1 MFILDSASFEYE
13 EYEVSEAEER
23 RYIKIVL
30 DEPATS
36 DRVIPVYTS
45 DISATGEVSIM
56 HACM

>member
-1 MFILDSASFEYE
+1 MFIVFIRPFEYE

-30 DEPATS
+30 DKPAMS

-45 DISATGEVSIM
+45 DGSATGEVFVM
-56 HACM
+56 YACM